1 MAVAN
6 PDSRGGFFV
15 IAAIACT
22 MLAGCT
28 AAPPAPAAQAAAG
41 QGRQCFNASTVNS
54 FHAVNEQTVLVTAG
68 VKHMYELQIV
78 GTCPD
83 IDWTQRLALRS
94 TGGSPWICQGLDAE
108 LIVPSPS
115 GTQRC
120 PVVGVR
126 ELSPAEV
133 QAYRSSRH

>member
-1 MAVAN
+1 MAI
-6 PDSRGGFFV
+6 PKMKSRWFAVGA
-15 IAAIACT
+15 IAAMALT
-22 MLAGCT
+22 GCT
-28 AAPPAPAAQAAAG
+28 ATPPAPGAQAMAG
-41 QGRQCFNASTVNS
+41 HGRQCFNASTVNS
-54 FHAVNEQTVLVTAG
+54 FHAVNDQTVLVKVG

-94 TGGSPWICQGLDAE
+94 RGGSPWVCQGLDAE

-133 QAYRSSRH
+133 QAYRASRH

>member
-1 MAVAN
+1 MAI
-6 PDSRGGFFV
+6 PKMKSRWFAVGA
-15 IAAIACT
+15 IAAMVLT
-22 MLAGCT
+22 GCT
-28 AAPPAPAAQAAAG
+28 ATPPAPGAQAMAG
-41 QGRQCFNASTVNS
+41 HGRQCFNASTVNS
-54 FHAVNEQTVLVTAG
+54 FHAVNDQTVLVKVG

-78 GTCPD
+78 GTCPE

-94 TGGSPWICQGLDAE
+94 RGGSPWVCQGLDAE

-133 QAYRSSRH
+133 QAYRASRH